1 MKNNFFQKQ
10 ILQKALGRHAAK
22 KKKKKEKQTTK
33 RGRKPLRLQVTS
45 KREDY
50 TNKTAFQY
58 SESARRPDAHNFFLW
73 NGGTRDHHNLFNFSK
88 NVFQSL
94 RCRES
99 FSKEWALLFSKGWI
113 KNGLLSI
120 PDMVWISRIKMVLES
135 RALTRFV

>member
-1 MKNNFFQKQ
+1 MKNNFFRKQ

-22 KKKKKEKQTTK
+22 KKTKKKQTIK
-33 RGRKPLRLQVTS
+33 RDRKPLRLQVTS
-45 KREDY
+45 KHEDY

-73 NGGTRDHHNLFNFSK
+73 NGGTRDHHYLFNFSK

-99 FSKEWALLFSKGWI
+99 FSKEWALPFSKGWI